1 MVLGLRGSAGAPTKD
16 QLKDRRRFRKLNDT
30 VELGD
35 RLWRLL
41 GAWPWAGFPDEITDR
56 WWEHETPQMPS
67 GCSAS
72 TGYDGLGQLM

>member
-41 GAWPWAGFPDEITDR
+41 GAWPWAAFPMRLRIA
-56 WWEHETPQMPS
+56 
-67 GCSAS
+67 GGS
-72 TGYDGLGQLM
+72 TRRLRCPPGVLRRPWYDGLGQLM